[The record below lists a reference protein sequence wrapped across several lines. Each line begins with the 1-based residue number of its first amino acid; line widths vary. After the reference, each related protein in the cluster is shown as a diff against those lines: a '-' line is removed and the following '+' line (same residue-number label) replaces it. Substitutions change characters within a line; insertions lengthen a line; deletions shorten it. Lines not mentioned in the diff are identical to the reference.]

1 MAITYVFTDIKVE
14 IAPSLD
20 GLTDVVTRVR
30 YNYKG
35 VNEDGIEGTFAGAT
49 PMPLPTDQNFV
60 PFDQLTEPD
69 VVAWLNSVADKP
81 HMQEQIQKQI
91 NNQIAPKYVPVPNP
105 WDPTTTST
113 TTTIAE

>member
-20 GLTDVVTRVR
+20 GHTDVVTRVR

-49 PMPLPTDQNFV
+49 PMPLPGDENFI
-60 PFDQLTEPD
+60 PFDQLTEPE
-69 VVAWLNSVADKP
+69 VASWLEAVADLP
-81 HMQEQIQKQI
+81 HMQQQITKQI
-91 NNQIAPKYVPVPNP
+91 ENQINPKYVPVPNP
-105 WDPTTTST
+105 WDPTTTT
-113 TTTIAE
+113 TTTIIAE

>member
-1 MAITYVFTDIKVE
+1 MAITYTFTNIRVE

-30 YNYKG
+30 YDYIG
-35 VNEDGIEGTFAGAT
+35 VDENGIEATFVGAT
-49 PMPLPTDQNFV
+49 PMPLPSDENFI
-60 PFDQLTEPD
+60 PFNQLTESEVIGWLEA
-69 VVAWLNSVADKP
+69 VVNTD
-81 HMQEQIQKQI
+81 HMQEVIVKGI
-91 NNQIAPKYVPVPNP
+91 NNQISPKYVPVPNP

>member
-1 MAITYVFTDIKVE
+1 MAITYTFTDIKVE

-35 VNEDGIEGTFAGAT
+35 VDENGIEGTFAGAT
-49 PMPLPTDQNFV
+49 PMPLPSDENFV
-60 PFDQLTEPD
+60 PFNQLTEPE
-69 VVAWLNSVADKP
+69 VAGWLEAVADKP

-91 NNQIAPKYVPVPNP
+91 NNQIAPKYVPVDNP
-105 WDPTTTST
+105 WDPTTTT